1 MSEQSNTEQRA
12 SEPHIPGTNDP
23 GEPTAKL
30 TVEVVQRRTIE
41 IDVFIPYEEAW
52 RRREELA
59 APFLNDEAGEP
70 LGTAVHY
77 SIEGKRWQRSE
88 VCPKCEQPRG
98 GGNDDDAGCNRHS
111 PMEPWQEQEARS

>member
-1 MSEQSNTEQRA
+1 MSEQRRSVHADNWDSGAERLDYLT
-12 SEPHIPGTNDP
+12 EPHIPGTNDS

-59 APFLNDEAGEP
+59 APFLTDEAGEP
-70 LGTAVHY
+70 LWTAAHY
-77 SIEGKRWQRSE
+77 SIEG
-88 VCPKCEQPRG
+88 
-98 GGNDDDAGCNRHS
+98 RHS
-111 PMEPWQEQEARS
+111 